1 MGLSIFSSSM
11 NLRSFWSS
19 DFPASVVVFLVA
31 LPLCLG
37 IALASGA
44 PLFSGVL
51 AGIVGG
57 IVVGS
62 LSGSSLSVSGP
73 AAGLTSIVSLAI
85 IDLGSFEIFLV
96 SVVLAGLIQ
105 IILGLARAGSIGHFF
120 PAAVIKGMLA
130 GIGVILIL
138 KQTPHALGYDVDF
151 IGDESFLQFDGRNTF
166 SEILEAINYISPG
179 AVIISA
185 LSLVLLYLWS
195 TNVIKRFHIFKMI
208 PAPLIIVLFGISAN
222 TLFYY
227 LAPSLVIGDEHLVS
241 VPSIYESK
249 DIKSFLTFPD
259 FSSWQNPQIYII
271 AFTLATVAS
280 LETLLSIEASD
291 KMDPYR
297 RATPL
302 NRELRAQGVAN
313 MISGFIGGLPLTS
326 VIVRSSANISSG
338 ARTKASAISHGII
351 LLLSVLLIPSV
362 LKLIPLACLAGILL
376 AVGFKLTKPGLYKEM
391 YAKGK
396 SQFIP
401 FLVTVLAVVL
411 TNLLQGV
418 FMGIVVSLFFILKT
432 NFQKAIIVVSSEDNY
447 LVKFTKDVSFLH
459 KASLRHALVQIPE
472 STKLVIDGSKASF
485 IDADII
491 DTVEDFIETAKSKNI
506 EINVVG
512 IKITEKEL
520 S

>member
-1 MGLSIFSSSM
+1 M

-44 PLFSGVL
+44 PLFSGLL

-57 IVVGS
+57 IVVGF

-73 AAGLTSIVSLAI
+73 AAGLSSIVALSIL
-85 IDLGSFEIFLV
+85 DLGSFEAFLV
-96 SVVLAGLIQ
+96 SVVLAGILQ
-105 IILGLARAGSIGHFF
+105 IILGFARAGSIGHFF

-138 KQTPHALGYDVDF
+138 KQIPHALGYDADF
-151 IGDESFLQFDGRNTF
+151 IGDESFLQFDGKNTF
-166 SEILEAINYISPG
+166 SEILEALKYISTG
-179 AVIISA
+179 ALIISL

-195 TNVIKRFHIFKMI
+195 TNALKKFRIFQML

-222 TLFYY
+222 TVFQYFL
-227 LAPSLVIGDEHLVS
+227 PRLVLSPEHLVS
-241 VPSIYESK
+241 VPMLSESNGVG
-249 DIKSFLTFPD
+249 SFLTFPD
-259 FSSWQNPQIYII
+259 FTHWQNPQIYII
-271 AFTLATVAS
+271 AFTLAIVAS

-297 RATPL
+297 RTTPL
-302 NRELRAQGVAN
+302 NRELKAQGVAN
-313 MISGFIGGLPLTS
+313 VVSGFIGGLPLTS
-326 VIVRSSANISSG
+326 VIVRSSANISAG
-338 ARTKASAISHGII
+338 ARSKASAISHGII
-351 LLLSVLLIPSV
+351 LLLSVLLIPSA

-376 AVGFKLTKPGLYKEM
+376 AVGFKLTKPALYKEM
-391 YAKGK
+391 YQKGS

-401 FLVTVLAVVL
+401 FVVTVLAVVF

-418 FMGIVVSLFFILKT
+418 FLGIVVSLFFILKT
-432 NFQKAIIVVSSEDNY
+432 NFQKAIIVVSSEDNF
-447 LVKFTKDVSFLH
+447 LVKFTKDVSFMH
-459 KASLRHALVQIPE
+459 KAALRNALVQIPE
-472 STKLVIDGSKASF
+472 STKLVIDGSKAGF

-491 DTVEDFIETAKSKNI
+491 DTVEDFIETAKSKHIDLNL
-506 EINVVG
+506 VG
-512 IKITEKEL
+512 IKVTEKEL
-520 S
+520 